1 MTPVSSLAIAHAPVP
16 HRDRR
21 MPFVLSFLILALA
34 VAGGPDA
41 FAQTTAPAALTR
53 YVTDATGTLPPETVE
68 SLNARLAA
76 FDGQTSTQIVVVVLS
91 TLGGEPLEDASRRIV
106 IGNRMGQKGKD
117 NGVLLLVVRNDRKIR
132 IEVGRGL
139 EGVLTDMLANQ
150 IIRHEIVP
158 HFKKDDY
165 AGGIEAGVTAIMA
178 ATRNEYTADPKGEG
192 GEGVPIG
199 VIIVIL
205 IIAFIMSRMRS
216 SGIRRGGMFP
226 PMGGG
231 FGGGSFGGGGFG
243 GGSFGGGGF
252 SGGGG
257 SFGGGGSSG
266 SW

>member
-1 MTPVSSLAIAHAPVP
+1 MHFILP
-16 HRDRR
+16 
-21 MPFVLSFLILALA
+21 FLIAA
-34 VAGGPDA
+34 SVAAAGSGA
-41 FAQTTAPAALTR
+41 SAQTPEPVALTR
-53 YVTDATGTLPPETVE
+53 YVTDATGTLPPETVV

-76 FDGQTSTQIVVVVLS
+76 FDTETSTQVVVAVLS

-106 IGNRMGQKGKD
+106 IENRMGRKGKD

-139 EGVLTDMLANQ
+139 EGVLTDALSSQ
-150 IIRHEIVP
+150 IIRKEIVP
-158 HFKKDDY
+158 HFKRGDY
-165 AGGIEAGVTAIMA
+165 AGGIEAGATAIMA
-178 ATRNEYTADPKGEG
+178 ATRNEYTADPKGKG
-192 GEGVPIG
+192 GGGVPIG

-205 IIAFIMSRMRS
+205 IIAFIMSRSRS
-216 SGIRRGGMFP
+216 SGTPRGGMFP

-231 FGGGSFGGGGFG
+231 FGGGSFGGGGG
-243 GGSFGGGGF
+243 GFGGGGF

>member
-1 MTPVSSLAIAHAPVP
+1 MYVMLPLLFACA
-16 HRDRR
+16 
-21 MPFVLSFLILALA
+21 VL
-34 VAGGPDA
+34 AGGA
-41 FAQTTAPAALTR
+41 GASAQTVAQASLDR

-68 SLNARLAA
+68 TLNARLAA
-76 FDGQTSTQIVVVVLS
+76 FDRETSTQIVVVVLT
-91 TLGGEPLEDASRRIV
+91 TLGGEPLEDASRRLV

-117 NGVLLLVVRNDRKIR
+117 NGVLLLVVREDRKLR

-139 EGVLTDMLANQ
+139 EGVLTDALSNQ
-150 IIRHEIVP
+150 IIRREIVP
-158 HFKKDDY
+158 RFKAGDH

-178 ATRNEYTADPKGEG
+178 ATRNEYTADRKGKG
-192 GEGVPIG
+192 GGGVPIG

-226 PMGGG
+226 PIGGG

-243 GGSFGGGGF
+243 GGGFGGGGF